1 MYRSND
7 ASGEYVYTFTSS
19 ISSLE
24 KSHEKR
30 NNINATKRIN
40 TMDIEVNL
48 RIIFGFI
55 FIIYKLVSRE
65 FLFLFYSRILYL
77 YLTEVNFL
85 IYLSFFY

>member
-1 MYRSND
+1 M
-7 ASGEYVYTFTSS
+7 AK
-19 ISSLE
+19 
-24 KSHEKR
+24 KSVKTLTTDIEELILNA